1 MTDKGRLLSRNFHL
15 DGGVWSGSD
24 ILYYDATTGKWWADS
39 ASTGHTHDHG
49 GLTGLSDDDHTQ
61 YLLIT
66 GSRAMSGNLD
76 LGGNLIVSNGSATG
90 IFVSDPGNVGI
101 GTTAP
106 GSALEVNGD
115 IGFDYGATNNS
126 ILMPGS
132 LGTSSM
138 KHTQSNGEINFKAM
152 GAFIFNSQGSV
163 VTFQTAGVERARF
176 SSTGLGIGT
185 TSPEALL
192 HVQDGATS
200 YSWTHIAG
208 SVATFEG
215 TDNNRAFVTVVG
227 KSTGQ
232 SELWFADEALQNA
245 GRVRYDHVTDSMVL
259 YTAGTSA
266 LTVGSGHN
274 VGIGI
279 TPGTSYALQVA
290 ASLGSSGGVYASSVG
305 TDDWAFVYAG
315 GTNDGSGLKIHGA
328 NGSSLTLKDGTTTK
342 VFLSSIANSYIN
354 TGYNFG
360 IGTTTPGVELHVQM
374 TNARCRLYAEG
385 TNNPVI
391 WLGGGISSTA
401 RYGQVGLDY
410 SASEV
415 FLAYG
420 SGGSN
425 RAIQIDS
432 SQRVGLGKSPGYD
445 LHIYTNDTA
454 TDAALLVEQD
464 STGDCMMG
472 FLLSATRQWSVG
484 IDNSDSDSFKISP
497 ETALATNTIMTMKT
511 VGTVG
516 FGGVTNPQEDLHA
529 NDTIRADQR
538 FNHNGTDG
546 GTSNPTVTWT
556 DGGGQSHEVTIGGG
570 IVTSWLIDSS
580 EQLI

>member
-1 MTDKGRLLSRNFHL
+1 MGLREQGDRVTDKGRLLSRNFHL

-90 IFVSDPGNVGI
+90 IFVSDSGNVGI

-132 LGTSSM
+132 IGTSSM

-163 VTFQTAGVERARF
+163 VTFQTAGVERARV
-176 SSTGLGIGT
+176 SSTGLGIG
-185 TSPEALL
+185 
-192 HVQDGATS
+192 V
-200 YSWTHIAG
+200 
-208 SVATFEG
+208 
-215 TDNNRAFVTVVG
+215 
-227 KSTGQ
+227 
-232 SELWFADEALQNA
+232 
-245 GRVRYDHVTDSMVL
+245 
-259 YTAGTSA
+259 
-266 LTVGSGHN
+266 
-274 VGIGI
+274 
-279 TPGTSYALQVA
+279 
-290 ASLGSSGGVYASSVG
+290 
-305 TDDWAFVYAG
+305 
-315 GTNDGSGLKIHGA
+315 
-328 NGSSLTLKDGTTTK
+328 
-342 VFLSSIANSYIN
+342 
-354 TGYNFG
+354 
-360 IGTTTPGVELHVQM
+360 TPGVELHVQM
-374 TNARCRLYAEG
+374 TNARARLYATG
-385 TNNPVI
+385 TNDPI
-391 WLGGGISSTA
+391 LWLGGGISSTA

-415 FLAYG
+415 YLAYG

-432 SQRVGLGKSPGYD
+432 SQRVGLGKSPGYNF
-445 LHIYTNDTA
+445 HVYTNDTA
-454 TDAALLVEQD
+454 TDAAIVLEQD

-472 FLLSATRQWSVG
+472 FLLSATRQWSIG
-484 IDNSDSDSFKISP
+484 IDNSDSDSFKISA
-497 ETALATNTIMTMKT
+497 EALFATSTIITVKT
-511 VGTVG
+511 TGDTG
-516 FGGVTNPQEDLHA
+516 FGGLTNPQEDVHA
-529 NDTIRADQR
+529 DDTVRADQR